1 MNWIKTITEAEINNL
16 PFQLDGFWWAP
27 YENLNGSGIKFFSE
41 EETDH
46 DILVFV
52 ETRSEDN
59 RYMKGGSFS
68 DFGNVYGMNVNRFQE
83 KFCMNPEDAGFM
95 AV

>member
-1 MNWIKTITEAEINNL
+1 MNWKQTITEEEKLNL
-16 PFQLDGFWWAP
+16 PFSLENFWWAP
-27 YENLNGSGIKFFSE
+27 YEDLNGSGIKFSSE

-46 DILVFV
+46 DVLVFV

-68 DFGNVYGMNVNRFQE
+68 DFGNVYGMNVNKFQE
-83 KFCMNPEDAGFM
+83 LFSMNPEDAGFEPI
-95 AV
+95 